1 MLGIKGWIGGAMVLV
16 GLIALAII
24 ARNWS
29 CRKQAGPRV
38 RTYSYAVASVPNGA
52 TIAIKTGL
60 RQRRTGQVHIAGIAA
75 PADGRF
81 AEPSRA
87 NLQQLAGGRIRVEI
101 TRHGLFGDAE
111 TDEVSADEVLDAR
124 GELVGTVYGE
134 SGAGPGHR
142 TTPGRLRNRLARRGE
157 GPAAGGERGKGGE
170 TRHLGKIEI
179 QKGTLS

>member
-134 SGAGPGHR
+134 SGADLGIGQ
-142 TTPGRLRNRLARRGE
+142 LR
-157 GPAAGGERGKGGE
+157 AGCATALPDAEKDLLRAEKE
-170 TRHLGKIEI
+170 AKVAKLGIWAK
-179 QKGTLS
+179 